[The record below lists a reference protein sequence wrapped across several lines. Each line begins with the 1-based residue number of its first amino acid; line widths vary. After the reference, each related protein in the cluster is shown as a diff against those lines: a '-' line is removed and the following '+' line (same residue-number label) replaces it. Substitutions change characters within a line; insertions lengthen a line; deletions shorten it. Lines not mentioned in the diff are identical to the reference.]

1 MKKERITPREENYS
15 QWYLDVIREAD
26 LAENSIVRG
35 CMVIK
40 PNGYSLWEKIQEEL
54 GRMIKETGHK
64 NVYFPIFIPK
74 SLLNKEAEHVEGFA
88 KETAVVTHH
97 RLKLNSEKKLAVDP
111 ASRLEEEV
119 LVRPTS
125 ESIMYESFSR
135 WIKSHRDLPLLLN
148 QWCNIVRW
156 EMRTRIFLR
165 TSEFLWQE
173 GHTAHAT
180 CQEAEEEALKMLL
193 VYKKFIEDFLAVP
206 ILVGKKSESEKF
218 PGALHTYT
226 VEAMMQDGKALQGG
240 TSHNLGDNFA
250 KAFDITYADKNN
262 KKQYVWQTSWGASTR
277 LIGAMV
283 MTHGDDNGLVIPPK
297 MTDTP
302 VVLIPIWK
310 EAEEK
315 TTVEKV
321 VEQIVDGL
329 KEKNIQVQIDDREYI
344 TPGFKFNEW
353 EKKGTPVR
361 IEVGPKDIERKTVVV
376 CRRDNGEKYDMEIS
390 KISVEIPKILE
401 KIQNDMFKK
410 AKDFLNSNT
419 YEVNS
424 YEEFKEFFKNNK
436 GFVKAYWEESKESE
450 EKIKEETG
458 VTTRC
463 LPLEENTKEGKCII
477 SGKPT
482 KNQWIFGIAY

>member
-135 WIKSHRDLPLLLN
+135 WINSHRDLPLLLN